1 VNDDKSKVHIGEI
14 ENIEKSPRYVIRV
27 SPSEGESMDD
37 YPSTIYI
44 VREVREVREVRQ
56 NADDSEIDERLRRY

>member
-1 VNDDKSKVHIGEI
+1 
-14 ENIEKSPRYVIRV
+14 
-27 SPSEGESMDD
+27 MDD